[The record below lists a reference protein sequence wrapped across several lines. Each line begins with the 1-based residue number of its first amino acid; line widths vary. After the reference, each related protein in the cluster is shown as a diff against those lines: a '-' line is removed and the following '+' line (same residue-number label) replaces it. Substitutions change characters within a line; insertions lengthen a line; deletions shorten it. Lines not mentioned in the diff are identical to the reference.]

1 MSCGHA
7 RGLYGPLRLDPGQ
20 KVKAGQKIGRAGFA
34 NAWHCHFAVNSRRDD
49 RGVGDRDPD
58 PFLDYARRASN

>member
-1 MSCGHA
+1 M
-7 RGLYGPLRLDPGQ
+7 RLDPGQ